1 LSLASV
7 FFIFI
12 FLPTTLILYYL
23 FRSRAWRNGVM
34 TLASFV
40 FFIWLDPS
48 HLPQLIVFILANYGM
63 GLWVGYLIEKGNRVR
78 SRIVMWLGV
87 CLDLLG
93 LIFYKYLGFLG
104 SIYSTLFHRDSS
116 SSSIALFLGISYLTF
131 SAISYLVDVYRETEK
146 SEKNLMTLAT
156 YFVMF
161 PKLMQGPITRYAE
174 VSKALTAPMRIDT
187 MGMME
192 GARRFIIGLA
202 KKIIIADS
210 LAVAANKV
218 FNNPFYEIGA
228 GVAWFGLI
236 AYALQIYFD
245 FSGYTDMAIGLGRMF
260 GFTLPENFNYPYI
273 SRSITEF
280 WRRWHMSLINW
291 FRTYLFI
298 PLEFMRRHE
307 KFLRQQT
314 NLLIVFLL
322 TGLWHGPSWNY
333 ILWGVYFGLILA
345 IEASGWGKRLARLPV
360 FVQRLYT
367 TFLLLMGWVFFKI
380 SSISRWGAF
389 FKALF
394 GVNGWS
400 NVATLRTKNILF
412 YAPIMILAIILC
424 TPALAN
430 LQNKAVARGEIFRL
444 LFDIG
449 YLLVFVFAVFYLVAN
464 GYNAFIY
471 GRF

>member
-1 LSLASV
+1 M
-7 FFIFI
+7 
-12 FLPTTLILYYL
+12 
-23 FRSRAWRNGVM
+23 WRNGVL
-34 TLASFV
+34 TLASLV
-40 FFIWLDPS
+40 FFIWLDPN
-48 HLPQLIVFILANYGM
+48 HLPQLIVFILVNYGM
-63 GLWVGYLIEKGNRVR
+63 GLWVGHLIDKGNRAG
-78 SRIVMWLGV
+78 SRIVMWLGIS
-87 CLDLLG
+87 LDLLG

-104 SIYSTLFHRDSS
+104 SIYSTLFHRDTNSA
-116 SSSIALFLGISYLTF
+116 SIALFLGISYLTF
-131 SAISYLVDVYRETEK
+131 SAISYLVDVYRENEK
-146 SEKNLMTLAT
+146 SEKNLLTLT
-156 YFVMF
+156 THFVMF

-174 VSKALTAPMRIDT
+174 VSKALTTPGRIDV

-192 GARRFIIGLA
+192 GARRFITGLA

-218 FNNPFYEIGA
+218 FNNPLYEIGA

-260 GFTLPENFNYPYI
+260 GFTLPENFNYPYV
-273 SRSITEF
+273 SRSITDF

-298 PLEFMRRHE
+298 PLEFLRRHE
-307 KFLRQQT
+307 KFMRQQT

-345 IEASGWGKRLARLPV
+345 IEASGWGKILARLPI
-360 FVQRLYT
+360 FIQHLYT
-367 TFLLLMGWVFFKI
+367 TFLLLMGWVLFKI
-380 SSISRWGAF
+380 SSISRWEAF

-394 GVNGWS
+394 GGNGWA
-400 NVATLRTKNILF
+400 NVETLRTKNILF
-412 YAPIMILAIILC
+412 YAPIMIVAIFLSTPLLAKLQKK
-424 TPALAN
+424 ALA
-430 LQNKAVARGEIFRL
+430 KGEVFRV

-449 YLLVFVFAVFYLVAN
+449 YLLIFVLAIFYLISN
-464 GYNAFIY
+464 GYNAFVY
-471 GRF
+471 GKF